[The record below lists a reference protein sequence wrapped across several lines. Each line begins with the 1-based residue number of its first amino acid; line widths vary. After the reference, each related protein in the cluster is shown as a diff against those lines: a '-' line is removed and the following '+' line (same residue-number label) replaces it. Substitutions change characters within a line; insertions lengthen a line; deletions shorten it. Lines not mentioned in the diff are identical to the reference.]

1 MPRDARPSVLVLYN
15 FVGEDEYEHLK
26 TFDPESLDFEPEYDI
41 NVSTVTEEYHAVA
54 KALRREGFNAHAFNV
69 QDNLAQLERRLK
81 RNRPDVIFNLIEFF
95 HDDPALEQNVAGLFE
110 LYHLAYTGS
119 RPFALALCHRKGL
132 TKQLL
137 ISEGVPT
144 PRFHLLRQPRLPRRP
159 KLRYPLIVKPA
170 HEDASSGVERESVV
184 HDETELQARLE
195 YVFEEFAPPILVEE
209 FVDGTEL
216 HIAVVGNDPPEVLPP
231 IEWAFSALPEDHPPI
246 ISFAAKW
253 NPLSE
258 VFHRVHTVC
267 PARLPRRILRKV
279 EAVALKAYQVTR
291 CRDYA
296 RLDIRLG
303 RKGEVY
309 VLEVNPN
316 PDLTEGVSLME
327 SAEVAG
333 YTFSQMLARIVGFAL
348 ARKEAIAE
356 EREHRANEAKEKGK
370 PASPEAVT
378 ATLQTMADEQQ
389 ANQEETQS

>member
-1 MPRDARPSVLVLYN
+1 MATDSRPSVLVLYN

-26 TFDPESLDFEPEYDI
+26 TFDAESLDFEPEYDI
-41 NVSTVTEEYHAVA
+41 NVSTVTEEYRAVA
-54 KALRREGFNAHAFNV
+54 KALRREGFNARAFNV
-69 QDNLAQLERRLK
+69 REDLTRLERRLK
-81 RNRPDVIFNLIEFF
+81 RYRPDVIFNLIEFF
-95 HDDPALEQNVAGLFE
+95 HDDPALEQNVAALFE
-110 LYHLAYTGS
+110 LLHLAYTGS

-159 KLRYPLIVKPA
+159 KLRFPLIVKPA
-170 HEDASSGVERESVV
+170 QEDASSGVEQESVV
-184 HDETELQARLE
+184 YDDEQLRARLD
-195 YVFEEFAPPILVEE
+195 YVFGEFEPPILVEE
-209 FVDGTEL
+209 FVDGPEL
-216 HIAVVGNDPPEVLPP
+216 HVSVLGNDPPEVLPP
-231 IEWAFSALPEDHPPI
+231 IQWDFSDVPAGHPPI

-267 PARLPRRILRKV
+267 PAKLPRRILRKV

-333 YTFSQMLARIVGFAL
+333 YTFSRTLARIVGFAL
-348 ARKEAIAE
+348 KRKEEIEAE
-356 EREHRANEAKEKGK
+356 RAHRASEVQRK

-378 ATLQTMADEQQ
+378 ATLQTMADEQR
-389 ANQEETQS
+389 